1 MANPKTTDTALWVPA
16 AEAEPRPTTVPGR
29 LVQVWTRQFPYENLT
44 YLWPE
49 AAGVEPQVGL
59 RVVVPLRNRRVTGY
73 VVDPQATPLDRPGV
87 RYKPVDLVLDPQPL
101 CPPTLVRLLRW
112 AADYYLQPLGAY
124 LHLAIPPGLH
134 ALHRA
139 EVRITPAGLQAAAE
153 WAAGARQRRLP
164 LWARVLLYVAEAR
177 KATLPKVRRAV
188 GSRSLHAAV
197 QYLRARG
204 WVEVRERLHQRAKV
218 PKTTVVHLVRPP
230 ADGERVPGAYR
241 DILTYLTQ
249 AGRDV
254 LLEELAEQ
262 VRDAESSGADPQVAQ
277 RRLRDRLRRMVARG
291 WIQVYVQYH
300 PRPIVWDAPVGSEA
314 PVVLNDEQRAVL
326 ESLQK
331 YVEAGTFHAGVLYG
345 VTGSGKTEV
354 YLRLIEAAVRRGK
367 TALVLMPEIA
377 LIPAVTQR
385 FRRQFG
391 DLLAVL
397 HSEMTPAQRT
407 SEWWRIRTGEARI
420 VLGARSAIFAPLE
433 DVGVLVV
440 DEEQDGSY
448 RQDELPV
455 YNAREV
461 ALARARFE
469 NAVAL
474 LVTATPSVETYAHA
488 RQGTYGLYRLTQRAV
503 PGAVL
508 PEVVLVDMRDAYARG
523 SHPFFSPLL
532 MTSLR
537 ETLDR
542 GETAIVLINRR
553 GYAPFVQC
561 RACGHVL
568 TCSQCSIHMV
578 LHKKAGVL
586 RCHYCDATE
595 PVPKRCP
602 VCERPYLIAT
612 GIGTERVQA
621 LLEREFPDVRVGVL
635 DRDTLS
641 RPRELFRL
649 LGDFYEGRVQVL
661 VGTQMVAKGHHF
673 PRVTLVGV
681 LEADTSTGLP
691 DFRSHER
698 LFQLITQVVGR
709 SGRADR
715 PGRAIIQTYRPEH
728 YAIRYACQH
737 DYEGF
742 FREELAYRQRFQY
755 PPFTSIVLLTVVHP
769 EHALARQYAQTLTEL
784 LTERSIPQTQVH
796 GPVQPLL
803 WRLQGKYRYHVLIRT
818 TDRRAVRQ
826 ALRDVLGRLPFRRD
840 FLRVQVDPYELV

>member
-1 MANPKTTDTALWVPA
+1 MQDEKATRAVLWVPTS
-16 AEAEPRPTTVPGR
+16 EVESVRPVGR
-29 LVQVWTRQFPYENLT
+29 LVRVWTRQFPYEDLT
-44 YLWPE
+44 YVWPE

-73 VVDPQATPLDRPGV
+73 VVDPQAPPVERPDV
-87 RYKPVDLVLDPQPL
+87 RYRPVDLVLDPQPL

-124 LHLAIPPGLH
+124 LHLAVPPGLH
-134 ALHRA
+134 ALQRA
-139 EVRITPAGLQAAAE
+139 EVRVTPAGLQAAAE
-153 WAAGARQRRLP
+153 WAARGSFRRFP
-164 LWARVLLYVAEAR
+164 LWARVLLYLAEVR
-177 KATLPKVRRAV
+177 KATLPKIRRSV
-188 GSRSLHAAV
+188 GSKNLHAAV

-204 WVEVRERLHQRAKV
+204 WVEVRERLHGWSKV
-218 PKTTVVHLVRPP
+218 PKTTAVHLVRLP
-230 ADGERVPGAYR
+230 AAGERVPAAYWEVLAFLER
-241 DILTYLTQ
+241 

-254 LLEELAEQ
+254 LLEELTEG
-262 VRDAESSGADPQVAQ
+262 VRPSGGDDAVR
-277 RRLRDRLRRMVARG
+277 RRLRERLRRMAARG
-291 WIQVYVQYH
+291 WIQLYEQYH
-300 PRPIVWDAPVGSEA
+300 PRPIVWDAPVGREM

-326 ESLQK
+326 EALQK
-331 YVEAGTFHAGVLYG
+331 YVDAGSFHVGVLYG

-354 YLRLIEAAVRRGK
+354 YLRLIETAVRRGK

-407 SEWWRIRTGEARI
+407 SEWWRVRTGQARI

-433 DVGVLVV
+433 DIGVIVV

-455 YNAREV
+455 YHAREM
-461 ALARARFE
+461 ALARARME

-488 RQGTYGLYRLTQRAV
+488 RQGTYSLYRLTQRAV

-508 PEVVLVDMRDAYARG
+508 PDVVLVDMRDAYARG

-532 MTSLR
+532 LTSLR

-586 RCHYCDATE
+586 QCHYCNATE
-595 PVPKRCP
+595 RVPSRCP
-602 VCERPYLIAT
+602 VCESPYLIAT

-621 LLEREFPDVRVGVL
+621 LLEQAFPDVRVGVL

-755 PPFTSIVLLTVVHP
+755 PPFTSLIALTVVHP
-769 EHALARQYAQTLTEL
+769 EHALARQYAQTLTDL
-784 LTERSIPQTQVH
+784 LTQRAIPATQVH